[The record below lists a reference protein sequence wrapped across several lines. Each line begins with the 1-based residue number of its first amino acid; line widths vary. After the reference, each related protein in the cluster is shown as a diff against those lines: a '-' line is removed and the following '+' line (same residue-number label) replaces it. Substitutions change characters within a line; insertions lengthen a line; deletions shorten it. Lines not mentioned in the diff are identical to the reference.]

1 MDLLPGRVDFCNSL
15 YFKLPKNSL
24 NKLQTVQNACARFL
38 TGAKQRDSVKEEC
51 QHLHWLLVDRRI
63 KFKLLL
69 LAHKII
75 HPNSDII
82 VPDYLSSQI
91 YVKSSARLTRSSLGP
106 ICEMPRSC
114 LKTVGD
120 RSFVSAIPNL
130 WNQLPLSLRLYNS
143 FNSFENGLKTY
154 YFKQYYMC

>member
-1 MDLLPGRVDFCNSL
+1 MLIRKC
-15 YFKLPKNSL
+15 KN
-24 NKLQTVQNACARFL
+24 
-38 TGAKQRDSVKEEC
+38 
-51 QHLHWLLVDRRI
+51 LHWLPVDHRI

-75 HPNSDII
+75 HPNSDNI

-91 YVKSSARLTRSSLGP
+91 YVKSSARFTRSKLV
-106 ICEMPRSC
+106 PRSC